1 MALAIWSKR
10 MSTRAISKRRDRSI
24 PEQIRVTPSS
34 HFRQSE
40 FSCARAENSATQR
53 VKTSPRNVTPFT
65 LDGWPL
71 DTLDQTTLVELRNL
85 ADQTGWTVADIM
97 HDLMEEFVA
106 RRKADKE
113 REAKII
119 RFPKR

>member
-1 MALAIWSKR
+1 M
-10 MSTRAISKRRDRSI
+10 
-24 PEQIRVTPSS
+24 E
-34 HFRQSE
+34 
-40 FSCARAENSATQR
+40 
-53 VKTSPRNVTPFT
+53 TSPRNVTPFT

-71 DTLDQTTLVELRNL
+71 DALDQTTLVELRNL

-113 REAKII
+113 REAKVI